1 MAKKGSLTRSWHM
14 QLVHNYS
21 HKNPVHTFH
30 KMKFNNILTSMS
42 RSRNMSF
49 PFRLATKLATKFGT
63 LLCVNTTAYLI
74 LHNLFMLMRLGEH
87 NSWSS
92 SLCSL
97 LQPRVT
103 SSLLRPNILLST
115 LFSNSLGLNSSLN
128 ITDQIEHQHI
138 TAAKI
143 VVSQDIV
150 KLQQEIEFDT
160 QNKEF
165 KFIPA
170 VTTH

>member
-1 MAKKGSLTRSWHM
+1 M

-21 HKNPVHTFH
+21 HTNPVLTFH
-30 KMKFNNILTSMS
+30 KINFNNILTSMS
-42 RSRNMSF
+42 RSWNMSL
-49 PFRLATKLATKFGT
+49 PFRLATKLVTKFGT
-63 LLCVNTTAYLI
+63 LLCVHTTAYLI
-74 LHNLFMLMRLGEH
+74 FHNLFMLMRLGKQ

-92 SLCSL
+92 SLCSF

-115 LFSNSLGLNSSLN
+115 LFSNTLGLNSSLN
-128 ITDQIEHQHI
+128 ITDQVEYQHT

-150 KLQQEIEFDT
+150 KLQPEIESDT
-160 QNKEF
+160 QTKEF
-165 KFIPA
+165 RFIPA